1 MEDFLKIISKIPVG
15 LFTALA
21 SLIAA
26 LVALYGLRRHMNAP
40 AIRAF
45 IECLAADI
53 AALND
58 PSNESRDAFTILEHR
73 FVVHHQHFIPVYRA
87 AGWLRRMHLRRVWT
101 EYYGEENEQNWYL
114 PNEYSVLL
122 SNQLKNT
129 AENTKQLAI
138 HRLQC
143 LIRLCS

>member
-1 MEDFLKIISKIPVG
+1 MEDFLKFISKIPGG
-15 LFTALA
+15 LFTVLA
-21 SLIAA
+21 TLTTA
-26 LVALYGLRRHMNAP
+26 LVALYSLRRHMNAP

-58 PSNESRDAFTILEHR
+58 PSNGTNDAFTILEHR
-73 FVVHHQHFIPVYRA
+73 FTIHHQHFIPVYRA
-87 AGWLRRMHLRRVWT
+87 ADWLLRMHLHKVWA
-101 EYYGEENEQNWYL
+101 EYYGEENEQDWYL

-129 AENTKQLAI
+129 VENTKHLAI

-143 LIRLCS
+143 LIKLCS